1 MADSTGVSSGPP
13 LSISC
18 SNHFLGWLHT
28 SGISLAVTTYQ
39 TNRLFLLGVKPD
51 GTLSAF
57 ERLLDGAMGLS
68 ADSDRFY
75 LATRYQIWQFDNALD
90 PQDDFKGFDK
100 LYVPRVAH
108 TTGDLD
114 THDVA
119 VDRDGRI
126 LFINSLYSCLATT
139 SEQHSFSALWKPPFI
154 SKLSPE
160 DRCHLNGL
168 AMVDGVPGY
177 VTAVSQSNQAAG
189 WRENRHTGGC
199 VIDVQSDN
207 IIASGLSMPHSPRF
221 YRGKL
226 WLLNSGTGELG
237 YLNRDT
243 GEFEAV
249 VFCPGYL
256 RGLAFYDNYA
266 VVALSKLRHNKVFT
280 GLELDQ
286 RIAAQNA
293 EPCCG
298 VMIVDLT
305 TGDIVHW
312 LKFQGVVTE
321 LYDVQVLPGTRRP
334 MALGLKSD
342 EIKRLISFEEKGSV
356 VLHSLSARTLP
367 TSELTGQNEQVQT
380 HNKPG
385 EGYVYQASLNMTV
398 SAALK
403 DYAVLTFPGLQKQAT
418 ARKIREPLMA
428 IVATHQGVPIGLVLA
443 EYSSSHSSAK
453 VLSLFVQPAHRREGV
468 GETLL
473 SNMYHVAARQG
484 CKGLEIAYQAD
495 WPNAIA
501 MERMLRK
508 HSWSAPRASMLLC
521 KGTMQDIASA
531 DWLNKCSLPDDFE
544 IFLWSELTAEER
556 NSIIDRQKDEP
567 WFPPVLTPFQ
577 EEERI
582 EPLNSLGLRYRG
594 EVVGWMITHRTS
606 PDTVQYTSLFV
617 RKDLQ
622 RPGRAIPLLAQAI
635 KRQMASDIPKGICQ
649 IQTETRPMVVYMRR
663 RFAPYNIML
672 KELQCAHKT
681 LEPVPTETSARLT
694 SASKLCPS

>member
-13 LSISC
+13 LSITC

-90 PQDDFKGFDK
+90 PQDNYKGFDK
-100 LYVPRVAH
+100 LYVPRMAH

-154 SKLSPE
+154 SKLSPD

-177 VTAVSQSNQAAG
+177 VTAVSNSNQAAG
-189 WRENRHTGGC
+189 WRENRQTGGC
-199 VIDVQSDN
+199 VIDVQSNN

-221 YRGKL
+221 YQGKL

-237 YLNRDT
+237 FLHHDT

-249 VFCPGYL
+249 AFCPGYL
-256 RGLAFYDNYA
+256 RGLAFQDNYA
-266 VVALSKLRHNKVFT
+266 VVALSKPRHNKVFT
-280 GLELDQ
+280 DLELDQ
-286 RIAAQNA
+286 RLAAHNA

-298 VMIVDLT
+298 VMVVDLT
-305 TGDIVHW
+305 TGDTVHW
-312 LKFQGVVTE
+312 LEFHGVVTE
-321 LYDVQVLPGTRRP
+321 LYDIQVLPGTRRP

-342 EIKRLISFEEKGSV
+342 EINRLISFEDKGSV
-356 VLHSLSARTLP
+356 VLHNLSARTLL
-367 TSELTGQNEQVQT
+367 TRELAEQIGPVT
-380 HNKPG
+380 INDKPDQ
-385 EGYVYQASLNMTV
+385 GYVYQVSLNMTV
-398 SAALK
+398 SAALE
-403 DYAVLTFPGLQKQAT
+403 DYPSLTFPDLEKQAR
-418 ARKIREPLMA
+418 ARKIREPVIA
-428 IVATHQGVPIGLVLA
+428 IAAMHQGMPVGLALA

-453 VLSLFVQPAHRREGV
+453 VLSLFVQPSHRREGI
-468 GETLL
+468 GEALL
-473 SNMYHVAARQG
+473 SNLYKVAARQG

-508 HSWSAPRASMLLC
+508 HNWSAPQATMLLC

-531 DWLNKCSLPDDFE
+531 DWLDACSLPDGYE
-544 IFLWSELTAEER
+544 IFPWSELTAKER
-556 NSIIDRQKDEP
+556 DSIIERQEDEP

-577 EEERI
+577 EEGRI
-582 EPLNSLGLRYRG
+582 EAVNSLGLRYKG
-594 EVVGWMITHRTS
+594 EVVGWMITHRAAS
-606 PDTVQYTSLFV
+606 DTIQYTSLFV

-622 RPGRAIPLLAQAI
+622 RLGRALPLLAQAI

-649 IQTETRPMVVYMRR
+649 IQTETRPMVAYMRR
-663 RFAPYNIML
+663 RFAPYNIVL
-672 KELQCAHKT
+672 RELQCAHKT
-681 LEPVPTETSARLT
+681 LEPVTTGKSARLT
-694 SASKLCPS
+694 AA